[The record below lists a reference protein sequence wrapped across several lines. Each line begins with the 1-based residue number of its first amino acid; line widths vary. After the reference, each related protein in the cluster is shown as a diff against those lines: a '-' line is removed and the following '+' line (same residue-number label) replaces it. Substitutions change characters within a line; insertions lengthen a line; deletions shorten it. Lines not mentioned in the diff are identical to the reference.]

1 MNDKDGVFKALADPT
16 RREILAMLRKND
28 SVPGE
33 MISHFNITKPSLSHH
48 LDILKKA
55 RLVLVERKGQKL
67 VYSLNVTVFDEVLMF
82 ITGLFGKKEKNRRKY
97 NVQNRMEK

>member
-1 MNDKDGVFKALADPT
+1 MDDKDNVFKALADPT
-16 RREILAMLRKND
+16 RREILSMLQKKD

-55 RLVLVERKGQKL
+55 GLVIVERKGQNL
-67 VYSLNVTVFDEVLMF
+67 LYSLNATVFDEVLML
-82 ITGLFGKKEKNRRKY
+82 ITGLFGKKKGRK
-97 NVQNRMEK
+97 